1 MVILR
6 QPPTKMGDKQD
17 NSQEQGPH
25 GTATHSGW
33 NHFYVLFSKYRDE
46 CIKLGQVVFG
56 TNPETSLRFIVN
68 YHSSLYS
75 MAQQVFS
82 FYDSSVEEATTK
94 EWFEISSE
102 INKIMNLVSDK
113 DFKNQ
118 MIMDGQEFI
127 PKELKIK
134 LIMFFNRIDRLA
146 AEAGLLVGKENK
158 ELNEPKK
165 GLMGFRK

>member
-1 MVILR
+1 
-6 QPPTKMGDKQD
+6 MGEKINDL
-17 NSQEQGPH
+17 QGQGSH

-56 TNPETSLRFIVN
+56 TNPQTSIKFIVN

-82 FYDSSVEEATTK
+82 FYDSDLEEKITT

-102 INKIMNLVSDK
+102 INRIMNLVSDK
-113 DFKNQ
+113 DFKRQ
-118 MIMDGQEFI
+118 MMMDGTEFI
-127 PKELKIK
+127 SKDLKTK
-134 LIMFFNRIDRLA
+134 LIMFFNRVDRLA

-158 ELNEPKK
+158 GLSEPKK
-165 GLMGFRK
+165 GLIGFRGS